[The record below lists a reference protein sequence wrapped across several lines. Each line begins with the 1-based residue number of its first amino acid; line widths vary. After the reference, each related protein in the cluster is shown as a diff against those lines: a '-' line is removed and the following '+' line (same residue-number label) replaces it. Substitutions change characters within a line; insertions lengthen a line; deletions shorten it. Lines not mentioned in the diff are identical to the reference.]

1 MKTTITITLVILV
14 LFHLAEPNIKFKPFS
29 ISFDAPYLPFA
40 TLFLII
46 SLSFFGI
53 HYRNKGYAK
62 AVEEVTLEAYQ
73 IGFNEGVDKVIE
85 KVNKEAKDTLGVENF
100 VTKKQK

>member
-1 MKTTITITLVILV
+1 MKTLITITLAILV
-14 LFHLAEPNIKFKPFS
+14 LFYLAEPNIKFKPFS

-53 HYRNKGYAK
+53 HYRNKGYNK

-73 IGFNEGVDKVIE
+73 IGFNDGIDKAIE
-85 KVNKEAKDTLGVENF
+85 KVNKEVKDTLGFENF
-100 VTKKQK
+100 VSKKQ